1 VHRYATL
8 VVERPRP
15 ELLVAKLNRPSRLN
29 ALTWEMF
36 DELWD
41 LQRVVD
47 SDPGVRVLVLTG
59 AGRAFCAG
67 LDLDL
72 AGTLPKMPLID
83 MLREQKKWAD
93 IICGFRLLSKPV
105 IAAVNGAAAGA
116 GMALALAADI
126 RIAADDAKFN
136 AAFVR
141 IGLTGG
147 DVGTSW
153 ALPRLIGLGRAS
165 ELLLTGRFVLAAEA
179 REIGLVTDVTAS
191 ATLMERAVE
200 TADLIIRNS
209 PVGIELTKHV
219 LQCNVDAPSL
229 DAALALEN
237 RNQVLAAHTADM
249 PAALTAFRAKKD
261 PIFQG
266 R

>member
-1 VHRYATL
+1 MHHFATL
-8 VVERPRP
+8 LVEQPRP
-15 ELLVAKLNRPSRLN
+15 EMVLARLNRPSRLN

-36 DELWD
+36 DELRE
-41 LQRVVD
+41 LQRAVEDD
-47 SDPGVRVLVLTG
+47 SAVRVLVLTG
-59 AGRAFCAG
+59 AGRAFCSG

-72 AGTLPKMPLID
+72 AATLPDMALTD
-83 MLREQKKWAD
+83 MLHEQEKWAE
-93 IICGFRLLSKPV
+93 IICGFRFLSKPM

-126 RIAADDAKFN
+126 RIAAQDAKFN

-165 ELLLTGRFVLAAEA
+165 EMLLTGRFVLAAEA
-179 REIGLVTDVTAS
+179 LAIGLVTEVTTTAS
-191 ATLMERAVE
+191 LMDRAAE
-200 TADLIIRNS
+200 TAGLIIGNS
-209 PVGIELTKHV
+209 PVGVELTKHV
-219 LQCNVDAPSL
+219 LQRNVDASSL
-229 DAALALEN
+229 DAALSLEN

-249 PAALTAFRAKKD
+249 PAALTAFREKRA
-261 PIFQG
+261 PTFLG

>member
-1 VHRYATL
+1 VQQYTTL
-8 VVERPRP
+8 LVDRPRP
-15 ELLVAKLNRPSRLN
+15 EIIVAKLNRPGRLN

-36 DELWD
+36 DELRD
-41 LQRVVD
+41 LQRAVD
-47 SDPGVRVLVLTG
+47 DDPAARVLVLTG
-59 AGRAFCAG
+59 AGRAFCSG

-72 AGTLPKMPLID
+72 AATLPGMPLAD
-83 MLREQKKWAD
+83 MLREQGKWAD
-93 IICGFRLLSKPV
+93 TICGFRFMSKPV
-105 IAAVNGAAAGA
+105 IVAVNGAAAGA

-153 ALPRLIGLGRAS
+153 ALPRLIGLGRAA

-179 REIGLVTDVTAS
+179 RDIGLVTEVTEPAS
-191 ATLMERAVE
+191 LMDRAIE
-200 TADLIIRNS
+200 TAGLITRNS
-209 PVGIELTKHV
+209 PVGVELTKHV
-219 LQCNVDAPSL
+219 LQRNVDAASL

-249 PAALTAFRAKKD
+249 AAALTAFRDKKD
-261 PIFQG
+261 PTFQG